1 MKKFENLQKYFLNI
15 TLLGDV
21 QMDFIK
27 YNIFKG
33 KYFKKII
40 LLGDAENI
48 FIIYNISKEKI

>member
-1 MKKFENLQKYFLNI
+1 
-15 TLLGDV
+15 
-21 QMDFIK
+21 MDFIK
-27 YNIFKG
+27 YNILKG